1 MRLLIGIMLSLTIVG
16 IAASVQSGNS
26 TGKSIIQGDIAKNV
40 TIKMNNSIN
49 QTNITNKINSSNR
62 TNISVIR
69 RSVLGSNGINSST
82 MATPSKAAFE
92 SEPVSFRANATDQSG
107 EGSTMATPS
116 KAAFESEPVSF
127 RANATDQSGEGS
139 TMETPAH
146 ASFDS
151 YVI

>member
-1 MRLLIGIMLSLTIVG
+1 
-16 IAASVQSGNS
+16 
-26 TGKSIIQGDIAKNV
+26 
-40 TIKMNNSIN
+40 MNNSIN

-69 RSVLGSNGINSST
+69 RSVLGSNGINRSA

-92 SEPVSFRANATDQSG
+92 SEPVSFRANAT
-107 EGSTMATPS
+107 
-116 KAAFESEPVSF
+116 V
-127 RANATDQSGEGS
+127 QSGEGS